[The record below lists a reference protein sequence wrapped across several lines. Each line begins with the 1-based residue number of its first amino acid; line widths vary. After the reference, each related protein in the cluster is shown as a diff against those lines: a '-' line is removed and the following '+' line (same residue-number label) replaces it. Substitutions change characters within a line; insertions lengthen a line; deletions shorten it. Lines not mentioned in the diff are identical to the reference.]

1 MTSPAKNIQRERKH
15 GQPHSPRVPTYF
27 FVGRQDLPPYA
38 WAYGDNEMRA
48 SNIMWIIQEV
58 IDDKDLEEVY
68 LREIDFGS
76 KSRGARTTR
85 AKRGTGRKRR
95 KGLSGGIIDLSIS
108 ETDEEEDHTNNVL
121 DVRPRL
127 KSSLSN
133 PARSVGSPA
142 ISCSNSS
149 AFTAGPR
156 SNQHIPVIRHRPIA
170 NAVDGKS
177 VPELRGVFVGPI
189 HALSS

>member
-1 MTSPAKNIQRERKH
+1 
-15 GQPHSPRVPTYF
+15 
-27 FVGRQDLPPYA
+27 
-38 WAYGDNEMRA
+38 
-48 SNIMWIIQEV
+48 MWIIDEV
-58 IDDKDLEEVY
+58 IDDNNLEEVY
-68 LREIDFGS
+68 LGEIASDC

-85 AKRGTGRKRR
+85 AERVDRKRR
-95 KGLSGGIIDLSIS
+95 KGLGGGIIDLSIS
-108 ETDEEEDHTNNVL
+108 DTDEEEEHTSNVL